1 MKYCSNTEQN
11 MIMFENIAN
20 ERRVRYE
27 EIHGIKSSDFD
38 KLVNSVNPE
47 SKHIILDAG
56 AGYGAVTREIIKRNT
71 EKEIIYYI
79 ADISRSQLERAK
91 IEIAD
96 VLKDYV
102 KKYQVSYYQ
111 DNIINSNFKENSFDR
126 VIAKMVIHEV
136 KKEFQQAAVF
146 EMYRILKPGGK
157 LIVWDVYLDESV
169 QHFVQAI
176 IRKKDE
182 IAGFCDLV
190 DNRYL
195 FNIEEIFKIIKKA
208 GFNEIKKDF
217 DLSYTF
223 STRKRME
230 AEFNGDLKK
239 MNCLN
244 DFIKS
249 ESLKYPNISKHLELK
264 ITSNDISLNIPK
276 AIIIA
281 SK

>member
-264 ITSNDISLNIPK
+264 ITSNDISLNIHK